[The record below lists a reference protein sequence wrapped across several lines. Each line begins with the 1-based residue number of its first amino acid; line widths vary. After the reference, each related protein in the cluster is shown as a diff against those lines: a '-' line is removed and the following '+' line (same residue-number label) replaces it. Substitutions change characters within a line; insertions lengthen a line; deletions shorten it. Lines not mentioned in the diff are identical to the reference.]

1 MGNLMTSMWTAVAG
15 MGVSQSFL
23 NTTAHNLTNA
33 NTEGYTRQ
41 QSMIVDSYYNTVAG
55 RNKDFII
62 GTGTAVETIRQIRNE
77 FYDASYREEVG
88 REGFYRA
95 QYECISEV
103 EDLFGEVNGV
113 EFQEDI
119 QQLWESIQ
127 ELAKEPDSIVVRS
140 GLVNSAS
147 DFLTRAKDIYR
158 QLDAYQK
165 DLNDSVI
172 TTVNKINE
180 LGQTIYDLNKKIVA
194 IEAPGV
200 ENANDLRDTR
210 NKCLDE
216 LAELID
222 ITYRE
227 DMDGS
232 VYVLA
237 EGTNFVTSMG
247 CNKMGLEKIEHG
259 SDLVIP
265 TWPSYK
271 ENVYDEQ
278 DFAHVTTGSD
288 TGYLKGLLM
297 ARGTGV
303 VNQYDV
309 PREPLREDYDSP
321 AAYEDAMNRYL
332 TGTKQYNETIDTSS
346 VMTVMAQIDTLVS
359 GVAEKLDSILA
370 PNKTMEILVDN
381 GRGGYITKEITVL
394 DEEKAT
400 VGMDR
405 DRTMGETIFARM
417 GTERY
422 KDVEVTVYKLD
433 HNGDYISDGQGGY
446 VTEKKMVRQ
455 YNEVDVTNN
464 NTLYT
469 INNLKINHNIVED
482 YSKIPLS
489 TKENNGEFDY
499 SNVVVDLASMWD
511 ETFAKI
517 APGTM
522 TNYTFQDYYT
532 AMINDIG
539 NVGLTMHMMMEG
551 QETMVGS
558 IADMRENYMGV
569 SQDEELSFLMKAQNA
584 YNASSRYF
592 NVINEMIETLVQ
604 SLG

>member
-15 MGVSQSFL
+15 MSTSQSYL

-41 QSMIVDSYYNTVAG
+41 QSMITDSYYTTVAG
-55 RNKDFII
+55 RNQNFII

-77 FYDASYREEVG
+77 FYDASYRREVS

-95 QYECISEV
+95 QYECISEI

-119 QQLWESIQ
+119 QELWNSIQ

-140 GLVNSAS
+140 GVINSAS

-165 DLNDSVI
+165 DLNTSVI
-172 TTVNKINE
+172 TTVNQIND
-180 LGQTIYDLNKKIVA
+180 LGTQINDLNKKIIA
-194 IEAPGV
+194 IEASGL

-216 LAELID
+216 LSELID

-227 DMDGS
+227 DPDGS
-232 VYVLA
+232 VYVMA
-237 EGTNFVTSMG
+237 EGVNFVTSMG
-247 CNKMGLEKIEHG
+247 CNKMGLEKIEVG
-259 SDLVIP
+259 SELVIP

-271 ENVYDEQ
+271 EKVYDPS
-278 DFAHVTTGSD
+278 DFANVISGSD

-297 ARGTGV
+297 ARGTGKAT
-303 VNQYDV
+303 QYDV
-309 PREPLREDYDSP
+309 PIEPKKEDYDSP
-321 AAYEDAMNRYL
+321 AAYKDVLNRYL
-332 TGTKQYNETIDTSS
+332 TATREYNDTIDTSS
-346 VMTVMAQIDTLVS
+346 VMTVMAQLDTLVA
-359 GVAEKLDSILA
+359 GIAKKLDDILA
-370 PNKTMEILVDN
+370 PNTTMEILVEN
-381 GRGGYITKEITVL
+381 GEGIFVKQTITVL
-394 DEEKAT
+394 DEENAT
-400 VGMDR
+400 VGMDA
-405 DRTMGETIFARM
+405 DRTMGETIFARL

-422 KDVEVTVYKLD
+422 VEREVTVYKLD
-433 HNGDYISDGQGGY
+433 DNGKVLTDNNDNPLTETKIVREYIAEDKG
-446 VTEKKMVRQ
+446 
-455 YNEVDVTNN
+455 ND

-469 INNLKINHNIVED
+469 INNLKINHNIVEN
-482 YSKIPLS
+482 YSKLPLS
-489 TKENNGEFDY
+489 TKANNGEFDY
-499 SNVVVDLASMWD
+499 SNVVVDLVSMWD
-511 ETFAKI
+511 ESFAKI

-522 TNYTFQDYYT
+522 TEYSFQDYYT

-539 NVGLTMHMMMEG
+539 NTGYTMHMMMES

-558 IADMRENYMGV
+558 IQNMRENYMGV

-592 NVINEMIETLVQ
+592 NVINEMIETIVQ
-604 SLG
+604 GLG

>member
-15 MGVSQSFL
+15 MSTNQSYL

-33 NTEGYTRQ
+33 NTVGYTRQ
-41 QSMIVDSYYNTVAG
+41 QSMITDSYYNTVAG

-77 FYDASYREEVG
+77 FYDASYREEVS

-95 QYECISEV
+95 QYECISEI

-113 EFQEDI
+113 EFQDDI
-119 QQLWESIQ
+119 QELWHSIQ

-140 GLVNSAS
+140 GVINSAS

-165 DLNDSVI
+165 DLNTSVI
-172 TTVNKINE
+172 NTVNKIND
-180 LGQTIYDLNKKIVA
+180 LGTQINDLNKKIIA
-194 IEAPGV
+194 IESSGL

-216 LAELID
+216 LSELID

-227 DMDGS
+227 DPDGS
-232 VYVLA
+232 VYVCA
-237 EGTNFVTSMG
+237 EGVNFVTSMG
-247 CNKMGLEKIEHG
+247 CNKMGLEKIEVG

-271 ENVYDEQ
+271 ENVYDKS
-278 DFAHVTTGSD
+278 DFANVTSGSD

-297 ARGTGV
+297 ARGTGKTT
-303 VNQYDV
+303 QYDV
-309 PREPLREDYDSP
+309 PIEPKKEDYASP

-332 TGTKQYNETIDTSS
+332 TATKEYNETIDTSS
-346 VMTVMAQIDTLVS
+346 VMSVMAQLDTLVS
-359 GVAEKLDSILA
+359 GIAKKLDEILA
-370 PNKTMEILVDN
+370 PNTTMEIVLDN
-381 GRGGYITKEITVL
+381 GLTTTINVL
-394 DEEKAT
+394 DEDTAT

-405 DRTMGETIFARM
+405 DRTMGETIFARL

-422 KDVEVTVYKLD
+422 VERKVTVYQRD
-433 HNGDYISDGQGGY
+433 ENGKIMYDPDTNEPLTETMIVKEYIAED
-446 VTEKKMVRQ
+446 KN
-455 YNEVDVTNN
+455 NE
-464 NTLYT
+464 NTWYT
-469 INNLKINHNIVED
+469 IENLQINHKIVED
-482 YSKIPLS
+482 YSKLPLS
-489 TKENNGEFDY
+489 TKANNGEFDY
-499 SNVVVDLASMWD
+499 SNVVVDLAGMWD
-511 ETFAKI
+511 EAFAKI

-522 TNYTFQDYYT
+522 TEYSFQDYYT

-539 NVGLTMHMMMEG
+539 NVGFTMHMMMES

-558 IADMRENYMGV
+558 IQDMRENYMGV

-584 YNASSRYF
+584 YNASSRFF

-604 SLG
+604 GLG

>member
-1 MGNLMTSMWTAVAG
+1 MWTAVAG
-15 MGVSQSFL
+15 MSTSQSYL

-33 NTEGYTRQ
+33 NTVGYTRQ
-41 QSMIVDSYYNTVAG
+41 QSMITDSYYNTVAG
-55 RNKDFII
+55 RNKEFII

-77 FYDASYREEVG
+77 FYDASYREEVS

-95 QYECISEV
+95 QSECISEI

-119 QQLWESIQ
+119 QELWHSIQ

-140 GLVNSAS
+140 GVINSAS

-165 DLNDSVI
+165 DLNTSVI
-172 TTVNKINE
+172 NTVNKIND
-180 LGQTIYDLNKKIVA
+180 LGEQINDLNKKIVA
-194 IEAPGV
+194 IEAAGV

-227 DMDGS
+227 DPDGS
-232 VYVLA
+232 VYVTA
-237 EGTNFVTSMG
+237 EGVNFVTSMG

-271 ENVYDEQ
+271 ENVYDRD
-278 DFAHVTTGSD
+278 DFANVISGSD

-297 ARGTGV
+297 ARGTGKTTR
-303 VNQYDV
+303 YDV
-309 PREPLREDYDSP
+309 PIEPKREDYDSP
-321 AAYEDAMNRYL
+321 AAYDDAMNRYL
-332 TGTKQYNETIDTSS
+332 TATKEYNETIDTSS

-359 GVAEKLDSILA
+359 GVAKRLDEILA
-370 PNKTMEILVDN
+370 PNTTMEILVDN
-381 GRGGYITKEITVL
+381 GAGVYRTEIINVL
-394 DEEKAT
+394 DEDTAT

-405 DRTMGETIFARM
+405 DRTMGETIFARL

-422 KDVEVTVYKLD
+422 VERKVTVYQRD
-433 HNGDYISDGQGGY
+433 DNGNIKTDAQGNPLYEEKIIKEYIAEDK
-446 VTEKKMVRQ
+446 T
-455 YNEVDVTNN
+455 NE
-464 NTLYT
+464 NTWYT
-469 INNLKINHNIVED
+469 IENLQINHRVVED
-482 YSKIPLS
+482 YSKLPLS
-489 TKENNGEFDY
+489 TKANNGEFDY
-499 SNVVVDLASMWD
+499 SNVVVDLANMWD
-511 ETFAKI
+511 ESFAKI

-522 TNYTFQDYYT
+522 TEYSFQDYYT

-539 NVGLTMHMMMEG
+539 NVGFTMNMMVES

-558 IADMRENYMGV
+558 IQDMRENYMGV

-584 YNASSRYF
+584 YNASSRFF
-592 NVINEMIETLVQ
+592 NVINEMLETLVQ
-604 SLG
+604 GLG